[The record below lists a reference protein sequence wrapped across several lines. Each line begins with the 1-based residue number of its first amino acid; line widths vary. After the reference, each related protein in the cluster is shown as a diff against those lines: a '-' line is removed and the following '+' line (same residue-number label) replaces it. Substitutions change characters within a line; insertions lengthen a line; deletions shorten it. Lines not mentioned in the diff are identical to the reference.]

1 MKKAIN
7 QSLLTFILN
16 GISILALVFMV
27 LSLLSYSYANKE
39 LQQASEDRFELT
51 YNANRFMNGSAY
63 LTNEVRAFAAT
74 GIQEHYDNYW
84 NEVNHLKNLDIG
96 VAAMQEIGI
105 TPEEQAMI
113 DEMSSLS
120 NELVPL
126 EDEAMKNVQAGKR
139 EEAIAYVYGTDY
151 NTSIAKINSLKE
163 QFLTGLDARAKEEVD
178 NLSKKTEIISTA
190 IFAAVLVVGIMQ
202 LFSMI
207 FIRKKV
213 LRPVIAVKKQM
224 GEISQ
229 GNLSAEFSLESN
241 TSEIG
246 MLVES
251 IHETKRELK
260 KYIHDIDSKLSQ
272 MAHGKMDLEVGNDY
286 RGEFL
291 PIQKAMHQIV
301 DSLNRALLGIN
312 YTAGQVSEESKRMAS
327 DAEVLS
333 SGAVEQA
340 SAVEELSASIQELAG
355 QVDRTSSDAED
366 ARRCSTDAAKQLDIC
381 NQKMADLTGA
391 MEEISKASQQ
401 IGGIIKTIEDISFQ
415 TNLLALNAAVEAA
428 RAGEAGK
435 GFAVV
440 ADEVKNLA
448 NKSSDSAKDI
458 TELIENSIML
468 IQHGS
473 SLSEDTTEALSIGV
487 LGARKS
493 TDLME
498 RIADSASQQSRS
510 LQQLTLGMEQISG
523 VVQTNAATAEKSAI
537 SAKDLYNQAEELK
550 TAIQQFQLRGQ
561 A

>member
-16 GISILALVFMV
+16 GVSICALIFMV
-27 LSLLSYSYANKE
+27 LSLLSYSYANQE

-74 GIQEHYDNYW
+74 GDQEHYDNYW
-84 NEVNHLKNLDIG
+84 NEVNNLKNRDIG

-105 TPEEQAMI
+105 TPEEQEMI
-113 DEMSSLS
+113 DDMSSLS

-126 EDEAMKNVQAGKR
+126 EDEAMKNVQEGKR
-139 EEAIAYVYGTDY
+139 EEAIDYVYGTDY
-151 NTSIAKINSLKE
+151 KTSIEKINSLKE
-163 QFLTGLDARAKEEVD
+163 QFLTRLDARAKEEVD
-178 NLSKKTEIISTA
+178 TLSRRTEIISTA
-190 IFAAVLVVGIMQ
+190 IFIAVLIVGIMQ
-202 LFSMI
+202 LCSMI
-207 FIRKKV
+207 FIRKRV
-213 LRPVIAVKKQM
+213 LRPVITVKKQM

-229 GNLSAEFSLESN
+229 GNLSAEFALQSD

-260 KYIHDIDSKLSQ
+260 KYIHDIDSKLNQ
-272 MAHGKMDLEVGNDY
+272 MANGKMDLEIGNDY

-301 DSLNRALLGIN
+301 DSLNNALSRIN
-312 YTAGQVSEESKRMAS
+312 DTAGQVSEESKRMAS

-355 QVDRTSSDAED
+355 QVDRTSADAD
-366 ARRCSTDAAKQLDIC
+366 NARKSSIDAANQLEIC
-381 NQKMADLTGA
+381 NQKMGDLTKA
-391 MEEISKASQQ
+391 MDEISNASQQ

-440 ADEVKNLA
+440 AEEVKSLA
-448 NKSSDSAKDI
+448 NKSSDSAQNI

-468 IQHGS
+468 IQQGS
-473 SLSEDTTEALSIGV
+473 SLSKDTTEALAVGV
-487 LGARKS
+487 MGARKS

-498 RIADSASQQSRS
+498 RIADSALQQSQS

-523 VVQTNAATAEKSAI
+523 VVQTNASTAEKSAM
-537 SAKDLYNQAEELK
+537 SAKELYSQAEELK
-550 TAIQQFQLRGQ
+550 VSIQQFKLRRV
-561 A
+561 

>member
-16 GISILALVFMV
+16 GVSICALIFMV
-27 LSLLSYSYANKE
+27 LSLLSYSYANKG

-74 GIQEHYDNYW
+74 GDQEHYDNYW
-84 NEVNHLKNLDIG
+84 NEVNNLKNRDIG

-113 DEMSSLS
+113 DDMSSLS

-126 EDEAMKNVQAGKR
+126 EDEAMKNVQEGKR
-139 EEAIAYVYGTDY
+139 EEAIDYVYGTDY
-151 NTSIAKINSLKE
+151 KTSIEKINSLKE
-163 QFLTGLDARAKEEVD
+163 QFLTRLDARAKEEVD
-178 NLSKKTEIISTA
+178 TLSRRTEIISTA
-190 IFAAVLVVGIMQ
+190 IFIAVLVVGIMQ
-202 LFSMI
+202 LCSMI
-207 FIRKKV
+207 FIRKRV
-213 LRPVIAVKKQM
+213 LRPVITVKKQM

-229 GNLSAEFSLESN
+229 GNLSAEFTLQSD

-260 KYIHDIDSKLSQ
+260 KYIHDIDSKLNQ
-272 MAHGKMDLEVGNDY
+272 MANGKMDLEIGNDY

-301 DSLNRALLGIN
+301 DSLNNALSRIN
-312 YTAGQVSEESKRMAS
+312 DTAGQVSEESKRMAS

-355 QVDRTSSDAED
+355 QVDRTSADAD
-366 ARRCSTDAAKQLDIC
+366 NARKSSIDAANQLEIC
-381 NQKMADLTGA
+381 NQKMGDLTKA
-391 MEEISKASQQ
+391 MDEISNASQQ

-440 ADEVKNLA
+440 AEEVKSLA
-448 NKSSDSAKDI
+448 NKSSDSAQNI

-468 IQHGS
+468 IQQGS
-473 SLSEDTTEALSIGV
+473 SLSKDTTEALAVGV
-487 LGARKS
+487 MGARKS

-498 RIADSASQQSRS
+498 RIADSALQQSQS

-523 VVQTNAATAEKSAI
+523 VVQTNASTAEKSAM
-537 SAKDLYNQAEELK
+537 SAKELYSQAEELK
-550 TAIQQFQLRGQ
+550 VSIQQFKLRRV
-561 A
+561 